1 VSDDHKRGVEV
12 EPFGSLPW
20 LNKRSAD
27 STQKALRKE
36 FEEGMTG

>member
-1 VSDDHKRGVEV
+1 MSDNHKRGVKE

-27 STQKALRKE
+27 STQTALRKE
-36 FEEGMTG
+36 FEEGLTG